1 MSLAAALPF
10 SRTGSC
16 VEDDAMFSRLTWLL
30 RSCFDEVDRDL
41 LLPRDLA
48 SPVFSSRDEGLNS
61 SAAIAAAPATPARP
75 ATAARAR
82 LWFPSAA
89 LWDSRSLPTAP
100 GCPRSACV

>member
-1 MSLAAALPF
+1 MSLAAALPL
-10 SRTGSC
+10 SCTGSC

-61 SAAIAAAPATPARP
+61 STAIAAAPATPAKP
-75 ATAARAR
+75 ATLARAR
-82 LWFPSAA
+82 LWSA
-89 LWDSRSLPTAP
+89 LWDSRSLSTAL